1 MGLCRINIFLF
12 SFPTFCKFSFLKKN
26 LLLYNE
32 EEVSSI
38 PHICIYWKQGIV
50 WCWGIWGWHTM
61 AWVTGSVYAG
71 KQTHREG
78 PHPLSAELE
87 APSQSRKQLAPRGGP
102 ERKASEAWIR
112 SHSERPRTSESE
124 KITNNCEKNRDSNLV
139 GPEDSRASAAGE
151 GGHAAI

>member
-1 MGLCRINIFLF
+1 MRKRYHQYRTSAFTENRALCGAEGFEDDTPWPLSHRLRL
-12 SFPTFCKFSFLKKN
+12 C
-26 LLLYNE
+26 
-32 EEVSSI
+32 
-38 PHICIYWKQGIV
+38 
-50 WCWGIWGWHTM
+50 
-61 AWVTGSVYAG
+61 G

-78 PHPLSAELE
+78 LHPLSAELE

-102 ERKASEAWIR
+102 ERKASEAWVR

-124 KITNNCEKNRDSNLV
+124 KITNNCEKNKDSNLV